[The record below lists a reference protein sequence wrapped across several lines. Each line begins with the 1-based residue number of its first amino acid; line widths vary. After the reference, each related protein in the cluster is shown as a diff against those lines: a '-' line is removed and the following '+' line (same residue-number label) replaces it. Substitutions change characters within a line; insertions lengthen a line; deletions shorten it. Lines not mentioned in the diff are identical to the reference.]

1 MISEEPPEGEG
12 RIRLVKACTADH
24 LEAAFTKKMDPR
36 AFRDAMVAIGMREM
50 EEKKP

>member
-24 LEAAFTKKMDPR
+24 LGDAFTKELDPR